1 MPVTIQLSSPI
12 HGNGLSWARMTARA
26 SENSRSLEGEIRNL
40 LVRHARRRR
49 LEDFRERTAQLC
61 ALTAQKPQSDS
72 VTLLREDR
80 AR

>member
-1 MPVTIQLSSPI
+1 MPQITVSNVSEDVI
-12 HGNGLSWARMTARA
+12 ARLEARA
-26 SENSRSLEGEIRNL
+26 SANRRSLEGEIRSL
-40 LVRHARRRR
+40 LVRHVQRCR

-61 ALTAQKPQSDS
+61 ALTAQKAQSDS

>member
-1 MPVTIQLSSPI
+1 MPVAL
-12 HGNGLSWARMTARA
+12 WARMTARA
-26 SENSRSLEGEIRNL
+26 SENRRSLEGEIRNL
-40 LVRHARRRR
+40 LVRHARRCR